1 MSRGGLSRDAGADA
15 GGARLAAG
23 ARVLVERARLHGA
36 VDARHERAKLFVGA
50 CGVAGV
56 HRVLEAAEPGLDL
69 GHATAV
75 LEPFTSGALD
85 ALLLRS
91 NVGHAGAY
99 DSDPVSDDLARAA
112 DSPDSEP
119 PRDETA
125 EHSLDPLGR
134 PHETAAQRSGR
145 LALSTIFFS
154 AATGLSRIVGLIRE
168 VVAANYF
175 GVTGPMSAF
184 TIAFQVPNLVRAL
197 FADAALQG
205 AFVPVFTELLEQG
218 RKKEAIHVASS
229 LFFLITLVLGSIT
242 AFFILAA
249 GVIMPIFTPGFSQ
262 PLTDL
267 TVSLSRILFPIV
279 LLMALT
285 GLMAGMLNS
294 LEHFSVPALAP
305 VAWNVVIIVF
315 LTGLRPSFG
324 GDAHIDAY
332 AWGVLA
338 GTVVQFLM
346 PIPWLRHYGFALKL
360 RLDWRNEHVRR
371 VFKLML
377 PVTIA
382 LGVINF
388 DNVINSIFGTLVSSQ
403 APAAID
409 RAFRIYMLPQGIFSV
424 AIATILFPTLSR
436 FATRQ
441 DYEGLRKTMANG
453 VRLIAL
459 MLIPS
464 AVLMMVLAQPITRV
478 IYQRGVFT
486 AHATDLVTT
495 AMVFW
500 ALSLPAQGISLLFS
514 RTFFSLQRP
523 WITTA
528 IAVAN
533 MVVNLAL
540 SALLY
545 KPFGIAGIVLGS
557 VAGTLTMATL
567 QGWKL
572 SQLLHG
578 IEGRKS
584 LRAIVKM
591 IGAAVLLAGASYGV
605 WYGLDQALGRS
616 FIAQVISL
624 GIGITAGILV
634 YAFTVWRLH
643 IQEARQIRR
652 LVAGRFGR
660 RSSL

>member
-1 MSRGGLSRDAGADA
+1 MRAARALRRAPVFLCSAPVLTARSMRETSARYSSSTRGASPASTASWSRRNQVLTCDTRRRFSSRSRAVRWMRFFCEAMLA
-15 GGARLAAG
+15 MRAPTIATRCQTTLPARRSHPTPSRRKRAPQS
-23 ARVLVERARLHGA
+23 RSTQKRRERAPT
-36 VDARHERAKLFVGA
+36 
-50 CGVAGV
+50 
-56 HRVLEAAEPGLDL
+56 EP
-69 GHATAV
+69 
-75 LEPFTSGALD
+75 LD
-85 ALLLRS
+85 AF
-91 NVGHAGAY
+91 
-99 DSDPVSDDLARAA
+99 
-112 DSPDSEP
+112 
-119 PRDETA
+119 
-125 EHSLDPLGR
+125 GR
-134 PHETAAQRSGR
+134 GHETAAQRRGR

-154 AATGLSRIVGLIRE
+154 AATGVSRIVGLVRE
-168 VVAANYF
+168 VVAAYYF

-205 AFVPVFTELLEQG
+205 AFVPVFSELLEKG
-218 RKKEAIHVASS
+218 RRREAVHVASA
-229 LFFLITLVLGSIT
+229 LFWLIMVVLGGIT
-242 AFFILAA
+242 AGFILLA
-249 GVIMPIFTPGFSQ
+249 GVVMPIFAPGFG
-262 PLTDL
+262 PFLTDL
-267 TVSLSRILFPIV
+267 TVELSQILFPIV

-285 GLMAGMLNS
+285 GLFAGMLNS

-305 VAWNVVIIVF
+305 IAWNVVIILF
-315 LTGLRPSFG
+315 LTVFRTDFG
-324 GDAHIDAY
+324 GAGHIDAY

-338 GTVVQFLM
+338 GTIVQFLM
-346 PIPWLRHYGFALKL
+346 PIPWLRKYGFGLEL
-360 RLDWRNEHVRR
+360 RWDWRNPYVIR
-371 VFKLML
+371 VLKLML

-388 DNVINSIFGTLVSSQ
+388 DNVINSIFGTLVSPE

-441 DYEGLRKTMANG
+441 DFEGLRRTMSNG

-464 AVLMMVLAQPITRV
+464 AVLMMVLAEPITRL

-486 AHATDLVTT
+486 ARATDLVTT
-495 AMVFW
+495 AMIFW

-533 MVVNLAL
+533 MVVNVAL

-584 LRAIVKM
+584 LIAMAKM
-591 IGAAVLLAGASYGV
+591 LGASTLLAGVSYGV
-605 WYGLDQALGRS
+605 WYVLDQALGRS
-616 FIAQVISL
+616 LIAQIVSLGL
-624 GIGITAGILV
+624 GIGAGIAVYVAAV
-634 YAFTVWRLH
+634 YAMRIEEV
-643 IQEARQIRR
+643 RQIRS

-660 RSSL
+660 RD

>member
-1 MSRGGLSRDAGADA
+1 
-15 GGARLAAG
+15 
-23 ARVLVERARLHGA
+23 V
-36 VDARHERAKLFVGA
+36 
-50 CGVAGV
+50 
-56 HRVLEAAEPGLDL
+56 P
-69 GHATAV
+69 
-75 LEPFTSGALD
+75 
-85 ALLLRS
+85 
-91 NVGHAGAY
+91 
-99 DSDPVSDDLARAA
+99 DDLARAA
-112 DSPDSEP
+112 DSSDSKP

-134 PHETAAQRSGR
+134 PHESEAQRRGR

-175 GVTGPMSAF
+175 GVTGAMSSF

-218 RKKEAIHVASS
+218 RKKEAVHVASS
-229 LFFLITLVLGSIT
+229 LFFLITLVLGAIT
-242 AFFILAA
+242 AGFILTA
-249 GVIMPIFTPGFSQ
+249 GIVMPIFTPGFSDH
-262 PLTDL
+262 LTDL
-267 TVSLSRILFPIV
+267 TVELSRVMFPIV

-285 GLMAGMLNS
+285 GLLAGMLNS

-305 VAWNVVIIVF
+305 VAWNIVIIAF
-315 LTGLRPSFG
+315 LTAFRPGFG
-324 GDAHIDAY
+324 GDEHIDAY

-338 GTVVQFLM
+338 GTIVQFLM
-346 PIPWLRHYGFALKL
+346 PIPWLRRYGVPIKP

-388 DNVINSIFGTLVSSQ
+388 DNVINSIFGTLVSHQ

-441 DYEGLRKTMANG
+441 DFDGLRKTMANG
-453 VRLIAL
+453 VRLIAML
-459 MLIPS
+459 LIPS
-464 AVLMMVLAQPITRV
+464 AVLMMVLAEPITRL
-478 IYQRGVFT
+478 IYQRGVFD
-486 AHATDLVTT
+486 AEATDLVTE

-500 ALSLPAQGISLLFS
+500 SLSLPAQGISLLFS

-528 IAVAN
+528 ISVAN
-533 MVVNLAL
+533 MLVNVGV

-557 VAGTLTMATL
+557 VAGTLTMALL
-567 QGWKL
+567 QGRQLSKL
-572 SQLLHG
+572 LNG
-578 IEGRKS
+578 IEGRGS
-584 LRAIVKM
+584 IAAMLKM
-591 IGAAVLLAGASYGV
+591 LGASALLAAVSYGI
-605 WYGLDQALGRS
+605 WYGLDEALGRS
-616 FIAQVISL
+616 LPAQAVSL
-624 GIGITAGILV
+624 GIGISAGIAVYIAAV
-634 YAFTVWRLH
+634 YALR
-643 IQEARQIRR
+643 IEEAQQIRR
-652 LVAGRFGR
+652 LVASRFGR
-660 RSSL
+660 RSRP

>member
-1 MSRGGLSRDAGADA
+1 
-15 GGARLAAG
+15 
-23 ARVLVERARLHGA
+23 V
-36 VDARHERAKLFVGA
+36 
-50 CGVAGV
+50 
-56 HRVLEAAEPGLDL
+56 
-69 GHATAV
+69 
-75 LEPFTSGALD
+75 
-85 ALLLRS
+85 
-91 NVGHAGAY
+91 
-99 DSDPVSDDLARAA
+99 
-112 DSPDSEP
+112 
-119 PRDETA
+119 
-125 EHSLDPLGR
+125 R
-134 PHETAAQRSGR
+134 PHETASERSGR

-154 AATGLSRIVGLIRE
+154 AATGVSRIVGLIRE

-205 AFVPVFTELLEQG
+205 AFVPVFTELLEKG
-218 RKKEAIHVASS
+218 RKREAIHVASS

-242 AFFILAA
+242 AFFIVAA

-262 PLTDL
+262 HLTDL
-267 TVSLSRILFPIV
+267 TVSLSQILFPIV

-294 LEHFSVPALAP
+294 LEHFSIPALAP
-305 VAWNVVIIVF
+305 VAWNLVIIAF
-315 LTGLRPSFG
+315 LTAFRPSFG

-338 GTVVQFLM
+338 GTIVQFLM
-346 PIPWLRHYGFALKL
+346 PIPWLRHYGFGLKL
-360 RLDWRNEHVRR
+360 RLDWRNEHVQR

-388 DNVINSIFGTLVSSQ
+388 DNVINSIFGTLVSKE

-436 FATRQ
+436 FATRR
-441 DYEGLRKTMANG
+441 DFEGLRKTMANG

-464 AVLMMVLAQPITRV
+464 AVLMIVLAEPITRL
-478 IYQRGVFT
+478 IYQRGVFN
-486 AHATDLVTT
+486 AEATDLVTQ

-528 IAVAN
+528 ISVAN
-533 MVVNLAL
+533 MLVNVAV

-557 VAGTLTMATL
+557 VAGTLTMALL
-567 QGWKL
+567 QGRQL
-572 SQLLHG
+572 SKLLHG
-578 IEGRKS
+578 IEGRRS
-584 LRAIVKM
+584 LAAMVRMVGA
-591 IGAAVLLAGASYGV
+591 AAVLAGVSYGV

-624 GIGITAGILV
+624 GVAIAAGIGV
-634 YAFTVWRLH
+634 YAVAVNVLR
-643 IQEARQIRR
+643 IEEAHQIRR
-652 LVAGRFGR
+652 LVANRFGR
-660 RSSL
+660 RD

>member
-1 MSRGGLSRDAGADA
+1 
-15 GGARLAAG
+15 
-23 ARVLVERARLHGA
+23 V
-36 VDARHERAKLFVGA
+36 
-50 CGVAGV
+50 
-56 HRVLEAAEPGLDL
+56 
-69 GHATAV
+69 
-75 LEPFTSGALD
+75 
-85 ALLLRS
+85 
-91 NVGHAGAY
+91 
-99 DSDPVSDDLARAA
+99 
-112 DSPDSEP
+112 
-119 PRDETA
+119 
-125 EHSLDPLGR
+125 R
-134 PHETAAQRSGR
+134 PHETASERSGR

-154 AATGLSRIVGLIRE
+154 AATGVSRIVGLIRE

-205 AFVPVFTELLEQG
+205 AFVPVFTELLEKG
-218 RKKEAIHVASS
+218 RKREAIHVASS

-242 AFFILAA
+242 AFFIVAA

-262 PLTDL
+262 HLTDL
-267 TVSLSRILFPIV
+267 TVSLSQILFPIV

-305 VAWNVVIIVF
+305 VAWNLVIIAF
-315 LTGLRPSFG
+315 LTVFRTSFG
-324 GDAHIDAY
+324 GDAHINAY

-338 GTVVQFLM
+338 GTIVQFLM
-346 PIPWLRHYGFALKL
+346 PIPWLRHYGFGLKP
-360 RLDWRNEHVRR
+360 RLDWRNEHVQR

-388 DNVINSIFGTLVSSQ
+388 DNVINSIFGTLVSKE

-436 FATRQ
+436 FATRR
-441 DYEGLRKTMANG
+441 DFEGLRKTMANG

-464 AVLMMVLAQPITRV
+464 AALMIVLAQPITRL
-478 IYQRGVFT
+478 IYQRGVFN
-486 AHATDLVTT
+486 AEATDLVTQ

-528 IAVAN
+528 ISVAN
-533 MVVNLAL
+533 MIVNVAV

-557 VAGTLTMATL
+557 VAGTLTMALL
-567 QGWKL
+567 QGRQL
-572 SQLLHG
+572 SKLLHG
-578 IEGRKS
+578 IEGRRT
-584 LRAIVKM
+584 LAAMVKM
-591 IGAAVLLAGASYGV
+591 VGAAAVLAGVSYGV

-624 GIGITAGILV
+624 GVAIAAGIGV
-634 YAFTVWRLH
+634 YAVAVNMLR
-643 IQEARQIRR
+643 IEEAHQIRR
-652 LVAGRFGR
+652 LVANRFGR
-660 RSSL
+660 RD

>member
-1 MSRGGLSRDAGADA
+1 
-15 GGARLAAG
+15 
-23 ARVLVERARLHGA
+23 V
-36 VDARHERAKLFVGA
+36 
-50 CGVAGV
+50 
-56 HRVLEAAEPGLDL
+56 P
-69 GHATAV
+69 
-75 LEPFTSGALD
+75 
-85 ALLLRS
+85 
-91 NVGHAGAY
+91 
-99 DSDPVSDDLARAA
+99 DDLARAA
-112 DSPDSEP
+112 EP
-119 PRDETA
+119 TESGGAAEPEATA
-125 EHSLDPLGR
+125 HAEPLDPAGR
-134 PHETAAQRSGR
+134 PHETAAQRRGR

-218 RKKEAIHVASS
+218 RKREAVHVASS
-229 LFFLITLVLGSIT
+229 LFFLITVVLGTVT
-242 AFFILAA
+242 ALFILLA
-249 GVIMPIFTPGFSQ
+249 GVVMPIFAPGFSNQ
-262 PLTDL
+262 LTDL
-267 TVSLSRILFPIV
+267 TVTLSQILFPIV

-294 LEHFSVPALAP
+294 LEHFSIPALAP
-305 VAWNVVIIVF
+305 VAWNVVIIAF
-315 LTGLRPSFG
+315 LTVFRTDFG
-324 GDAHIDAY
+324 GAAHINAY

-338 GTVVQFLM
+338 GTIVQFLM
-346 PIPWLRHYGFALKL
+346 PIPWLRRYGVPIKPAF
-360 RLDWRNEHVRR
+360 DWRNEHVKR
-371 VFKLML
+371 VLKLML
-377 PVTIA
+377 PVTLA

-388 DNVINSIFGTLVSSQ
+388 DNVINSIFGTLVSNQ

-436 FATRQ
+436 YATRR
-441 DYEGLRKTMANG
+441 DFDGLRGTMANG

-464 AVLMMVLAQPITRV
+464 AVLMMVLAQPITRL
-478 IYQRGVFT
+478 IYERGVFT

-523 WITTA
+523 WITTV
-528 IAVAN
+528 ISLAN
-533 MVVNLAL
+533 LVVNVTV

-557 VAGTLTMATL
+557 VAGTLTMATA
-567 QGWKL
+567 QGYQL
-572 SQLLHG
+572 SRLLHG
-578 IEGRKS
+578 IQGRAS
-584 LRAIVKM
+584 LRAMAKM
-591 IGAAVLLAGASYGV
+591 LAAAAILAGVSYGV

-624 GIGITAGILV
+624 GLGIAAGVAV
-634 YAFTVWRLH
+634 YAAAVFLMH
-643 IQEARQIRR
+643 IEEAHQIRR
-652 LVAGRFGR
+652 LVANRFGR
-660 RSSL
+660 RD